1 MGLKNN
7 HLFIALAMTIA
18 ACSSPQS
25 NSNDQTAG
33 EEIPAAT
40 TNFTG
45 ARNEV
50 RIMTLDPG
58 HFHAALVQKFRYD
71 QVDPQVHI
79 YAPEGDDL
87 RGHLDRIERFN
98 SRPENP
104 TNWASEVYT
113 GPDYLEKMLSE
124 KPGNVMV
131 VSGNNAKKTEYI
143 YKAVNAGINVL
154 ADKPMIIHPD
164 GFSKLKEAYQIAE
177 QKGVL
182 LYDIMTERYEVTT
195 ILQKELSR
203 YASLFGELE
212 KGTPDNPA
220 ITKES
225 VHHFFKYVAG
235 QPLIRPAWF
244 FDITQQGEGIVDVS
258 THLVDLILWECFP
271 EEGIDYQTDIG
282 LVSAK
287 RWATPL
293 NPGQFQRVTGLSDYP
308 GYLKKDIMNDSVL
321 NVYSNG
327 EIVFTTRGV
336 HGKVSVIWN
345 YEAPEGAKDTH
356 FSMMRGTRANLVIR
370 QDKEQ
375 EYKPTLYVEPVGST
389 DKGELETALKNALT
403 ELSGNYPGLSFKAS
417 ANGWELIIPDKYKL
431 GHEAHFAQV
440 TEKYLQYL
448 VDGKLPDWEVQNT
461 LTKYHVTTQ
470 AYSMSR

>member
-1 MGLKNN
+1 MGLKNK
-7 HLFIALAMTIA
+7 HFFTVIAMTLA

-25 NSNDQTAG
+25 NSNDQASG
-33 EEIPAAT
+33 EGMPAAK

-50 RIMTLDPG
+50 RLMTLDPG

-164 GFSKLKEAYQIAE
+164 GFSILKEAYEIAG

-195 ILQKELSR
+195 IMQKELSR

-235 QPLIRPAWF
+235 QPLVRPAWF

-293 NPGQFQRVTGLSDYP
+293 NPGQFRRVTGLSDYP

-356 FSMMRGTRANLVIR
+356 FSMMRGTKANLVIR

-375 EYKPTLYVEPVGST
+375 QYKPTLYVEPVGST
-389 DKGELETALKNALT
+389 DKGELEKALRNAIT
-403 ELSGNYPGLSFKAS
+403 ELTGRYPGLSFKAL
-417 ANGWELIIPDKYKL
+417 ANGWELIIPDEYKV
-431 GHEAHFAQV
+431 GHEAHFSQV

-470 AYSMSR
+470 GYAMSR